1 MTSRLPLNSLYIPR
15 MALNSW
21 QSTCLSLQVLGE
33 VTSNQLSVA
42 VWAPVL
48 VAVSFPAHH
57 TALYPCTHIH
67 SPICLLISQA
77 FSAPCQLIASHSSG
91 NRPGRIW
98 GVCVTMI
105 QYFHSYLAGHLC
117 FFHSFALISTNR
129 YQSQALC
136 TAWERGKG
144 NVENLSIHKCIQILR
159 ARKGLLDPIS
169 AFQRLINQSLA
180 SVCMFP

>member
-1 MTSRLPLNSLYIPR
+1 MAIYLPEPPSPGIGD
-15 MALNSW
+15 
-21 QSTCLSLQVLGE
+21 QQ
-33 VTSNQLSVA
+33 
-42 VWAPVL
+42 PVL
-48 VAVSFPAHH
+48 CGRSSTRSGDSELSSIPHS
-57 TALYPCTHIH
+57 LELMYTHIH
-67 SPICLLISQA
+67 SPICLSISQA
-77 FSAPCQLIASHSSG
+77 FSAPCQLTASHSSG
-91 NRPGRIW
+91 NWPGRIW

-129 YQSQALC
+129 CQSQALC

-159 ARKGLLDPIS
+159 ARNGLLDPIS
-169 AFQRLINQSLA
+169 AFQRLINESLV